1 MDIIAMLKDDN
12 EYYNGIGKDY
22 LSNSNIGQLLKHPAL
37 FQKSEPDNKNFM
49 VGRYFHQLILEPEKA
64 LEFPIVDASSRNTKI
79 YKDTCADG
87 NARLLQREADEVL
100 EWVQVIYKNKDFKSL
115 INQASNHYEVPA
127 IGKLF
132 GAMWKGKADIV
143 TDDYVIDLKTTSDL
157 QKFTGYSSRAYNYDS
172 QAYIYQALFG
182 KPMVFL
188 VIDKTTKLTGLYGVS
203 EEALANGEDKV
214 KRAVDV
220 FNTFYG
226 DKPTQKIEDYYDTGD
241 I

>member
-12 EYYNGIGKDY
+12 EYYNGIGQDY

-79 YKDTCADG
+79 YKENCVDG
-87 NARLLQREADEVL
+87 VPRLLQREADEVL
-100 EWVQVIYKNKDFKSL
+100 EWVKIIFKNKDFKSL
-115 INQASNHYEVPA
+115 INHANNHYEVPA
-127 IGKLF
+127 IGKIF

-143 TDDYVIDLKTTSDL
+143 TDDYVIDLRTRSDL

-172 QAYIYQALFG
+172 QAYIYQTLFG

-214 KRAVDV
+214 KRAVEV

-226 DKPTQKIEDYYDTGD
+226 DEPTKKIQDYYDTGN

>member
-12 EYYNGIGKDY
+12 EYYNGIGQDY

-79 YKDTCADG
+79 YKENCVDG
-87 NARLLQREADEVL
+87 VPRLLQREADEVL
-100 EWVQVIYKNKDFKSL
+100 EWVKIIFKNKDFKSL
-115 INQASNHYEVPA
+115 INHANNHYEVPA
-127 IGKLF
+127 IGKIF
-132 GAMWKGKADIV
+132 VAMWKGKADIV

-172 QAYIYQALFG
+172 QAYIYQTLFG

-214 KRAVDV
+214 KRAVEV

-226 DKPTQKIEDYYDTGD
+226 DEPTKKIQDYYDTGN

>member
-12 EYYNGIGKDY
+12 EYYNGIGQDY

-79 YKDTCADG
+79 YKENCVDG
-87 NARLLQREADEVL
+87 VPRLLQREADEVL
-100 EWVQVIYKNKDFKSL
+100 EWVKIIFKNKDFKSL
-115 INQASNHYEVPA
+115 INHANNHYEVPA
-127 IGKLF
+127 IGKIF

-172 QAYIYQALFG
+172 QAYIYQTLFG

-214 KRAVDV
+214 KRAVEV

-226 DKPTQKIEDYYDTGD
+226 DEPTKKIQDYYDTGN

>member
-1 MDIIAMLKDDN
+1 
-12 EYYNGIGKDY
+12 
-22 LSNSNIGQLLKHPAL
+22 
-37 FQKSEPDNKNFM
+37 M

-79 YKDTCADG
+79 YKENCVDG
-87 NARLLQREADEVL
+87 VPRLLQREADEVL
-100 EWVQVIYKNKDFKSL
+100 EWVKIIFKNKDFKSL
-115 INQASNHYEVPA
+115 INHANNHYEVPA
-127 IGKLF
+127 IGKIF

-172 QAYIYQALFG
+172 QAYIYQTLFG

-214 KRAVDV
+214 KRAVEV

-226 DKPTQKIEDYYDTGD
+226 DEPTKKIQDYYDTGN

>member
-64 LEFPIVDASSRNTKI
+64 LEFPIVEASSRNTKL
-79 YKDTCADG
+79 YKDTCIDG
-87 NARLLQREADEVL
+87 VPRLLSKEAEEVNA
-100 EWVQVIYKNKDFKSL
+100 WVEIIFQNKDFKSL
-115 INQASNHYEVPA
+115 INQHNNLYEVPA
-127 IGKLF
+127 IGKIF
-132 GAMWKGKADIV
+132 GAMWKGKADII
-143 TDDYVIDLKTTSDL
+143 TDDYIIDLKTTSDL

-172 QAYIYQALFG
+172 QAYIYQTLFG

-188 VIDKTTKLTGLYGVS
+188 VIDKTTNLTGLYGVS

-220 FNTFYG
+220 YNTFYG
-226 DKPTQKIEDYYDTGD
+226 KNPTQKIKDYYDTGN

>member
-12 EYYNGIGKDY
+12 EYYNGIGKNY

-64 LEFPIVDASSRNTKI
+64 LEFPIVEASSRNTKL
-79 YKDTCADG
+79 YKDSCVDG

-100 EWVQVIYKNKDFKSL
+100 EWVQVIYNNKDFKSL

-127 IGKLF
+127 IGKIF

-172 QAYIYQALFG
+172 QAYIYQTLFG

-226 DKPTQKIEDYYDTGD
+226 DKPKQKIEDYYDTGD